1 MSKLTDEQ
9 AKRAD
14 DMIKNYRS
22 DMEASVRELEE
33 HRKPCGEEEYIEVVG
48 RQLGAT
54 EKDEIKFPPGGTRLP
69 LTNKDAYISI
79 KLSDTEKDKEK

>member
-14 DMIKNYRS
+14 EIVKNYRS
-22 DMEASVRELEE
+22 DMEASVSELKE
-33 HRKPCGEEEYIEVVG
+33 HRKPCGKGEYIEVVG

-69 LTNKDAYISI
+69 LTNKDTYITI
-79 KLSDTEKDKEK
+79 KLGDTERGNEK

>member
-14 DMIKNYRS
+14 EIVKNYRS
-22 DMEASVRELEE
+22 DMEASVSELKE
-33 HRKPCGEEEYIEVVG
+33 HRKPCGEGEYIEVVG

-69 LTNKDAYISI
+69 LTNEGTYITI
-79 KLSDTEKDKEK
+79 KLGDKEKGNEK

>member
-14 DMIKNYRS
+14 EMIENYRR
-22 DMEASVRELEE
+22 DMEASVSELKE
-33 HRKPCGEEEYIEVVG
+33 HRKPGGKGEYIEVVG

-69 LTNKDAYISI
+69 LTNEDTYITI
-79 KLSDTEKDKEK
+79 KVDDTERGNEK